1 MALSTHAHA
10 RHERAELLYRRV
22 AGFLPPARH
31 EDAYFWLGLAHQAA
45 AGLWWWLLL
54 VPALGVGAA
63 LAATADATGRAWLPA
78 PALCLALAALAAPA
92 TAAAAVAGLR
102 AAGVRRRLR
111 ALLAADPDR
120 WGPVALAVVGA
131 AAVTGVN
138 LAGAPCPPGPA
149 TPPPR
154 RRPPRREILDRLD
167 QLCVR
172 RLTTQQQQD
181 ADRWLMLAESAAM
194 RYSMSFAVVMSLPLA
209 LVVVS
214 AALCAWLP
222 SLENPPELWRFVPA
236 LCVTGFVCLAGV
248 AGQCGGHYGAQEM
261 AGLAAAE
268 PTRWRWLDRL
278 LARSVRDLDAAAYYK
293 FLDDCQTA
301 ADPAAGTQPSS
312 RTDYS
317 PGGAGGAGER
327 VPL

>member
-1 MALSTHAHA
+1 MALATHAHA

-31 EDAYFWLGLAHQAA
+31 EDAWHWLGLAHQAA

-63 LAATADATGRAWLPA
+63 LAAAAGAAGRAWLPE

-120 WGPVALAVVGA
+120 WGPVALAVAGA

-138 LAGAPCPPGPA
+138 LAGAPCPPGPVC
-149 TPPPR
+149 PPPR
-154 RRPPRREILDRLD
+154 RKPTRREILDRLD
-167 QLCVR
+167 QLCAR
-172 RLTTQQQQD
+172 HLTTQQQQD
-181 ADRWLMLAESAAM
+181 ADRWLMLAESAAT
-194 RYSMSFAVVMSLPLA
+194 RYSVSFAVVMSLPLA
-209 LVVVS
+209 FVAAC
-214 AALCAWLP
+214 AALNTWFPGPLQ
-222 SLENPPELWRFVPA
+222 PELWRFVPA
-236 LCVTGFVCLAGV
+236 LCVTGFVCLVGV
-248 AGQCGGHYGAQEM
+248 AGQCGSHYSAEEM
-261 AGLAAAE
+261 AKLAAAE

-293 FLDDCQTA
+293 FLDAA
-301 ADPAAGTQPSS
+301 ADPAAGTQPGS